1 LANTSC
7 KKFLDQEPVS
17 SVTDETTW
25 KSDDDANSA
34 VAACYSLIRSALDAA
49 VSYYTYGDLPTDEF
63 GNVVDADYL
72 NIMNVQWNISVASAN
87 TYDPKLKLRVYTPFY
102 AAIQQSNR
110 CLYFLKEM
118 PLSVFNGD
126 DDAARTAR
134 RNKYLGEAHFT
145 RAFNYFYMAR
155 VWGDVP
161 LDTSYQDDISSS
173 TGIARSPQKTIL
185 AACIADLNIAKNFL
199 GYQDASS
206 SDRVVRGDKGAVFA
220 LMAHV
225 YAWRGDYDSCKMACD
240 SVINSGS
247 YSLVSGSNY
256 AAIYNGQSAESIF
269 EIAQNTQTEAMTAT
283 AYSSSIAY
291 YTLCSPYLPSY
302 TIPNWQINE
311 GVLQELYYDSNDV
324 RYQKEFTSVSSGSTN
339 YYSCIKYSN
348 IKTVTANSV
357 NYYLLENNIV
367 IFRLAD
373 ILLLKA
379 EALAAQSTPDYSG
392 ALGLVNMVR
401 TRAGVSSIAS
411 VSGSR
416 ALIDTVTAE
425 RGREL
430 FLEGHRFYDLIRN
443 ERLTG
448 VSQFP
453 NITQGEFLAGKYY
466 WPLDPTL
473 FTLNPLL
480 KQTSYW
486 N

>member
-1 LANTSC
+1 
-7 KKFLDQEPVS
+7 
-17 SVTDETTW
+17 
-25 KSDDDANSA
+25 
-34 VAACYSLIRSALDAA
+34 
-49 VSYYTYGDLPTDEF
+49 
-63 GNVVDADYL
+63 
-72 NIMNVQWNISVASAN
+72 
-87 TYDPKLKLRVYTPFY
+87 
-102 AAIQQSNR
+102 
-110 CLYFLKEM
+110 
-118 PLSVFNGD
+118 
-126 DDAARTAR
+126 
-134 RNKYLGEAHFT
+134 
-145 RAFNYFYMAR
+145 
-155 VWGDVP
+155 
-161 LDTSYQDDISSS
+161 
-173 TGIARSPQKTIL
+173 
-185 AACIADLNIAKNFL
+185 
-199 GYQDASS
+199 
-206 SDRVVRGDKGAVFA
+206 
-220 LMAHV
+220 
-225 YAWRGDYDSCKMACD
+225 
-240 SVINSGS
+240 
-247 YSLVSGSNY
+247 
-256 AAIYNGQSAESIF
+256 
-269 EIAQNTQTEAMTAT
+269 MTAT